1 MATPSQDTK
10 NTATGMTMGRIGK
23 SVVGGAK
30 AVASGV
36 KKLFVKKPEK
46 LVPKFS
52 GDPTETLGEIY
63 KFMRIMDED
72 RKLNQE
78 LANSH
83 IEEQQH
89 EKDRRNQ
96 EIITALTARRS
107 KKPKKE
113 KITPKEGDRPR
124 DEKGRFVK
132 KETPPEA
139 PKVEAPKTQPPK
151 VETPTPTTPTASPKP
166 TIGERVK
173 SATQT
178 AGKVAGPVAAGV
190 GTAAKIGAPLVLGAA
205 GISIMGE
212 TGAKS
217 VDAAIKKG
225 GQIVPNDPKPGV
237 TSYGIFGMNSAAGT
251 AGQFAAQNPQFNMT
265 AKPGSKEFD
274 EQWTKAFNDNP
285 QALFD
290 AQLAWYDRTIL
301 KPLRVDLAKSLATNI
316 SSDERVVGYMADRR
330 VQYGKTMEGSA
341 LKYSS
346 GAQSPEEFIDKM
358 TEFDLQNIGTAFA
371 TYLRNHPGNEK
382 GLQTRI
388 KNRKDKA
395 LLLES
400 QATSGKRLND
410 ESTINSTGKKELN
423 AQQQKIENQQ
433 NLSVVNQNTNKPEEG
448 TTSKP
453 NETNAL
459 IAKGQKK

>member
-30 AVASGV
+30 AVATGV

-89 EKDRRNQ
+89 ERDRRNQ
-96 EIITALTARRS
+96 EIITALTARR
-107 KKPKKE
+107 KPKPIKE
-113 KITPKEGDRPR
+113 KVKKEPKEGDRPR

-132 KETPPEA
+132 KETPPET
-139 PKVEAPKTQPPK
+139 PKVEAPK
-151 VETPTPTTPTASPKP
+151 PTVPTATPSPTA

-173 SATQT
+173 AAAQT
-178 AGKVAGPVAAGV
+178 AGKVAAPVAAGV

-212 TGAKS
+212 TGAKT

-316 SSDERVVGYMADRR
+316 ASDERVVGYMADRR
-330 VQYGKTMEGSA
+330 IQYGKTMEGSA
-341 LKYSS
+341 LKHSS
-346 GAQSPEEFIDKM
+346 AAQTPEEFIDKM

-371 TYLRNHPGNEK
+371 TYLKNHPGNEK

-433 NLSVVNQNTNKPEEG
+433 NLSVINQNTNKPEEG

>member
-10 NTATGMTMGRIGK
+10 NTATGMAMGRIGK

-36 KKLFVKKPEK
+36 KKLFTKKPEK

-52 GDPTETLGEIY
+52 GDATETLGEIY

-72 RKLNQE
+72 RRLNQE
-78 LANSH
+78 MANSH

-113 KITPKEGDRPR
+113 KVTPKEGDKPR
-124 DEKGRFVK
+124 DEKGRFIK
-132 KETPPEA
+132 KETTPET

-151 VETPTPTTPTASPKP
+151 VESPAPTAPPAAPAP

-173 SATQT
+173 SA
-178 AGKVAGPVAAGV
+178 AKVIAPVAAAV
-190 GTAAKIGAPLVLGAA
+190 GTAAKIGAPLILGAA

-212 TGAKS
+212 TGAKTIDEA
-217 VDAAIKKG
+217 VKKG

-265 AKPGSKEFD
+265 AKPGTKEFD
-274 EQWTKAFNDNP
+274 EQWTKAFKDNP
-285 QALFD
+285 QGLFD

-316 SSDERVVGYMADRR
+316 ASDERVVGYMADRR
-330 VQYGKTMEGSA
+330 IQYGKTMEGSA
-341 LKYSS
+341 LKHSS
-346 GAQSPEEFIDKM
+346 LAQTPEEFIDKM
-358 TEFDLQNIGTAFA
+358 TEFDLQNIGTAFS
-371 TYLRNHPGNEK
+371 TYLKNHPGNEK
-382 GLQTRI
+382 GLQRRI
-388 KNRKDKA
+388 NNRKEKA
-395 LLLES
+395 LTLE
-400 QATSGKRLND
+400 QRALSGNKLND
-410 ESTINSTGKKELN
+410 DSTFNTNGKKELN
-423 AQQQKIENQQ
+423 AQQQKVENQQ

-459 IAKGQKK
+459 IAKGQNK

>member
-1 MATPSQDTK
+1 MATPSE
-10 NTATGMTMGRIGK
+10 NTMKSATSMAMSRIGK
-23 SVVGGAK
+23 SVLGGAK
-30 AVASGV
+30 AVVSGV

-78 LANSH
+78 LSNAH

-96 EIITALTARRS
+96 EIITALTARKI

-113 KITPKEGDRPR
+113 KITTKEGDRPR
-124 DEKGRFVK
+124 DEKGRFIK
-132 KETPPEA
+132 KETAPET

-151 VETPTPTTPTASPKP
+151 VETPTTPTASPKP

-173 SATQT
+173 AAAST
-178 AGKVAGPVAAGV
+178 AGKVAAPVAAGV
-190 GTAAKIGAPLVLGAA
+190 ITAAKIGAPLILGAA

-212 TGAKS
+212 TGAKT

-316 SSDERVVGYMADRR
+316 ASDERVVGYMADRR
-330 VQYGKTMEGSA
+330 IQYGKTMEGSA
-341 LKYSS
+341 LKFSS
-346 GAQSPEEFIDKM
+346 TAQTPEEFIDKM

-371 TYLRNHPGNEK
+371 TYLKNHPGNEK

-410 ESTINSTGKKELN
+410 ESTYNATGKKELN
-423 AQQQKIENQQ
+423 IQQQKIENQQ
-433 NLSVVNQNTNKPEEG
+433 NLSIVNQNTNKPEEG